1 MPTDSQAPDPAAQRA
16 IELEARFSWLE
27 RHVAEQ
33 DKVILELADKLNCLK
48 REAQEV
54 RRRLK
59 EAGEA
64 DMENEPEARPPHY

>member
-1 MPTDSQAPDPAAQRA
+1 MPIESDTPDPVAQRS

-33 DKVILELADKLNCLK
+33 DKVILELADELNRLK

-64 DMENEPEARPPHY
+64 DTEIEPEAPPPHY